1 MATRQEKG
9 LYGDRK
15 TCGVLKD
22 ASGSRDYLPT
32 PSIPCS
38 LIPRR
43 LLVLDLIVAIKAA
56 FLPSSLRFV
65 TEYEIT
71 KKTASVRGSLI
82 TCPIR
87 PAGTN
92 DR

>member
-1 MATRQEKG
+1 MWPRGK
-9 LYGDRK
+9 RK
-15 TCGVLKD
+15 DYMVIERRVAFKD

-56 FLPSSLRFV
+56 FLPSSLPFV